1 MSSYMPTWKFAVHL
15 NHSLVGLLGIVIV
28 KTYVAYLRPFPCVVV
43 RNTFQVTWGD
53 PETEVDLTLLRA
65 CIFKMSKDM
74 DDFTICPTHRSNLV
88 TSVGWSCGSIS
99 SCRVPKVYGRG
110 KGRVKLIPKADWEI
124 GKCVPQIVHT
134 MSRKFILPPCAK
146 LRIPREVRSRLGIG
160 QYPPCQHL
168 TTHF

>member
-1 MSSYMPTWKFAVHL
+1 MEICCSFKSFTGGTVGYSYCEDLCCISQAV
-15 NHSLVGLLGIVIV
+15 
-28 KTYVAYLRPFPCVVV
+28 PCVVV
-43 RNTFQVTWGD
+43 KNTFQVWGD

-99 SCRVPKVYGRG
+99 SYRVPKVYGRG

-124 GKCVPQIVHT
+124 GKCVPQIVHM